1 MTINTDDLINSIM
14 ESLDRI
20 KYINTEDIPSIDL
33 YMDQVT
39 TFMNSK
45 LKSTTRNPNDDK
57 ILTKT
62 MINNYAKNDLLPS
75 PEKKKYSKEHILV
88 LIFIY
93 HLKSILSFNDIQT
106 VLKPITDR
114 YFKNDEDF
122 DIERIYKEIFE
133 LEQSQKEMI
142 KKDVLDKFE
151 QAGKVFKDAPAADED
166 FFQLFA
172 FISLLGF
179 DVYIKKLLIEK
190 LIDGYRDGQSE
201 GNRDKARAEKEKALR
216 EKAALERAMKEK
228 AAIERAL
235 KEKQKQ

>member
-39 TFMNSK
+39 TFMNNK
-45 LKSTTRNPNDDK
+45 LKSTTRNPSDDK

-93 HLKSILSFNDIQT
+93 YLKSILSFNDIQT
-106 VLKPITDR
+106 VLKPVTDR

-122 DIERIYKEIFE
+122 DLERIYNEIFE
-133 LEQSQKEMI
+133 LEKSQKEMI

-151 QAGKVFKDAPAADED
+151 QAGKVFEDAPAADED

-179 DVYIKKLLIEK
+179 DVYVKKLLIEK
-190 LIDGYRDGQSE
+190 LIDGYRDSQSE
-201 GNRDKARAEKEKALR
+201 GNKEKARAEKEKALR

>member
-39 TFMNSK
+39 TFMNNK

-93 HLKSILSFNDIQT
+93 YLKSILSFNDIQT
-106 VLKPITDR
+106 VLKPITER
-114 YFKNDEDF
+114 YFKNDNDF
-122 DIERIYKEIFE
+122 DLERIYNEIFE
-133 LEQSQKEMI
+133 LENSQKEII

-151 QAGKVFKDAPAADED
+151 QAGTVFKDAPASDED

-179 DVYIKKLLIEK
+179 DVYVKKLLIEK
-190 LIDGYRDGQSE
+190 LIDGYRDSQSE
-201 GNRDKARAEKEKALR
+201 ENREKARAEKEKALR